1 MKDRM
6 RAYYTHLLLEELVVG
21 AVGGHSRAENTMCR
35 RSKKDLLEFQ
45 HYFLHC
51 CHHFQALYLF
61 GLEPVLTHFERDA
74 LLM

>member
-6 RAYYTHLLLEELVVG
+6 RAYYTHLLLEELVVD
-21 AVGGHSRAENTMCR
+21 AVVGHSRAENTMCR
-35 RSKKDLLEFQ
+35 RNKRDLLELQ

-51 CHHFQALYLF
+51 CHHFQALYLS
-61 GLEPVLTHFERDA
+61 GLEPTLTHFERDA